1 MIKSE
6 IESNV
11 YQLNFYRATADF
23 LLQNTLEQQ
32 QQFLSDNQVDLVR
45 FALPSTNFDLSNEFR
60 AFKKYTFIN
69 AIFNYEKDTSQ
80 VEDFP
85 LDLDYELKEA
95 TLDDKEMIA
104 QLIKDVFENAT
115 FGYATIPFLKDKI
128 SSKMELQA
136 LQSYILDLFNQPNS
150 GIQLYKNQQE
160 NEIVGFSSYTIN
172 SNNQIYRPYTGIIFN
187 KRNVKVYEKL
197 IYAMIHYNYTH
208 QINAITFGTRADN
221 IALINKYNRLGCKVT
236 SINYN
241 FLALV

>member
-104 QLIKDVFENAT
+104 QLIKDVFEYAT

-172 SNNQIYRPYTGIIFN
+172 SNNQI
-187 KRNVKVYEKL
+187 
-197 IYAMIHYNYTH
+197 
-208 QINAITFGTRADN
+208 
-221 IALINKYNRLGCKVT
+221 
-236 SINYN
+236 
-241 FLALV
+241 